1 MGTLRPGQWTTRE
14 LLEDYADAD
23 VRDAAWYRFVTEVR
37 TLRDSGSYRWAD
49 EQLARIA
56 AIVERSQMVTPRQRA
71 LVDRIVAA
79 EYAPGRA
86 FDKFGFGRRW

>member
-1 MGTLRPGQWTTRE
+1 MTTRPGQRPLSE
-14 LLEDYADAD
+14 LLEDYGYDD
-23 VRDAAWYRFVTEVR
+23 VRATEWYRFVTEIR

-49 EQLARIA
+49 ERLARIA